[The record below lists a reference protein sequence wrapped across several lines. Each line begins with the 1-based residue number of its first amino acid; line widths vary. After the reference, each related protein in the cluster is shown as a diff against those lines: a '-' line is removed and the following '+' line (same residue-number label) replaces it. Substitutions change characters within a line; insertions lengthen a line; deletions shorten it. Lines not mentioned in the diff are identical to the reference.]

1 MYLTLFLTF
10 FRKRRRTPQSWT
22 DWRTWRGTRAATRS
36 ASTRHLT
43 YFDIFLTQS
52 APGARYYQ
60 GQGRPGW
67 KEGKTSCHVNSP
79 ALLRTR
85 PHNFHCS
92 KVPGL
97 AGILLPGV
105 LSLYWNRSFVNKWK
119 NNNTRCF
126 HEGPLSWLTVDEIS
140 LPLGLLDRLIWSL
153 FRLISASVFKNL
165 HSLLY
170 GLKSFYILAI
180 RNVASDQQYHD

>member
-1 MYLTLFLTF
+1 MHHSQ
-10 FRKRRRTPQSWT
+10 TPQNGKSDCFFWSVAIFPGIIIRLSRLLRQGVIEAKT
-22 DWRTWRGTRAATRS
+22 RGSRKQRKEKKNRTKKVLLLI
-36 ASTRHLT
+36 LT

-52 APGARYYQ
+52 APGARYCQ

-126 HEGPLSWLTVDEIS
+126 HEGPLSWFTVNEIS
-140 LPLGLLDRLIWSL
+140 LPLGLLDRLI
-153 FRLISASVFKNL
+153 
-165 HSLLY
+165 
-170 GLKSFYILAI
+170 
-180 RNVASDQQYHD
+180 